1 MKKYVL
7 SVLIGSLACSSIVY
21 TPVKASETTADS
33 LLGLEETSSLLET
46 QEDEVDTGSEYLE
59 EKENEEEQEN
69 GVIENTDK
77 ESIVDVLEEDKEEIE
92 ENGEIKEVDKEEV
105 KEIEFQLEEKAT
117 NQDISYFALYHQSSD
132 YGISKR
138 SVMPFDSILNFKAHI
153 KNTVHILSSKLYIDD
168 IYVGDGVL
176 SDSGTYVEFNVKLW
190 EVEGLQVGEHTL
202 RFDYETD
209 TGSYSLEARNIE
221 VKPIIIGK
229 KSNRIELEYFGKKP
243 LELSLKAEE
252 LDIFEHTYDY
262 RSTATIS
269 EDTQSD
275 VLQPA
280 PAEAFDGVIPDDLEF
295 NCEIELDSYDVGYTA
310 ITDKHIKNAEIKGTR
325 AYQFKFIS
333 KGDYFYDNF
342 GLRVRI
348 NPKPITAVEDTFKVI
363 PRDFDGTNY
372 AIIAEGEQ
380 FTGIVEGETLVRDVD
395 YKLYPSY
402 QGSATSTPIEGGKDK
417 PVMVGI
423 DMLNKNYKLTK
434 NTIYVKGDINK
445 IPIESFVE
453 TGVYNTNPVG
463 SVTTNSLYFSEDIW
477 VAVSKNG
484 RSSLSDSIDYKEWQ
498 ILVDDKPVNMKNGY
512 ITDAVKLN
520 YTCYGDLTN
529 LPELTEG
536 THNVKVAYGG
546 DESVTE
552 GIIDL
557 GDIELKALN
566 TYVYNPPIDSTT
578 FEFNGG
584 LNFYNIPV
592 EVAIGFE
599 PNIGMTNSSSILRDV
614 KAYADVELVEPY
626 TNAVQGGINTRN
638 GNLKIT
644 NVRFE
649 GKYKNF
655 FKFEGESQ
663 QSTIVITINPK
674 KITSITAT
682 VDSKVYDG
690 NTDVVNPQLHFEGL
704 VEGFELVEG
713 RDYTITQAYYDT
725 PEVGTGKNVKV
736 AWSINP
742 DSKIAKCYDFSQTS
756 SGYYYTTI
764 NTTGDIL
771 KADSE
776 IVNEN
781 ITNIEN
787 EPTTS
792 FKVNETIRIKG
803 TPIKAV
809 KSSDT
814 DYNKVEVLFNDV
826 VVATTECEQDNNFE
840 IDIPIEDSS
849 LSVGEYSVKVKWYG
863 NDTLNG
869 TEEDYGSVKILPLEV
884 KAEINKDV
892 VYNGTN
898 IFEDLEVDTVKD
910 KDTGG
915 LLDIGI
921 KGNVVADGKNVGV
934 HKVIDIT
941 APTITGTESEKY
953 TIRQDDLTGTL
964 NIIQKEIKP
973 SNANVHIQNNKVV
986 IKDIEFDGLI
996 AGESLTAD
1004 KDYSYTYEFKDSSKK
1019 EIIIKIE
1026 LKPTEVSNNYKL
1038 VDNTL
1043 EVSVTVTNKPHR
1055 PSKPQTEEEDTTKEE
1070 SITKEEENIP
1080 KEQEDTEDLNKENI
1094 YKDMTN
1100 HWAKDTVE
1108 EMTHLGIV
1116 TGYPD
1121 GTFRPNEPITRAD
1134 AGIILDKT
1142 LKHLGYDYNVY
1153 PDYPLYND
1161 INENQYFYE
1170 QVQSLSVPNVMMLEG
1185 YLDNSF
1191 RPLNNISR
1199 EESFV
1204 IVSKFLERYCNI
1216 SDTSTPKTF
1225 KDIDKIAL
1233 WSLPYFNS
1241 LNKYN
1246 ILTGYLNNEI
1256 KPQDY
1261 ITRAEYVTMIHKVI
1275 TQSIGNQ

>member
-21 TPVKASETTADS
+21 TPVMASETATDS

-46 QEDEVDTGSEYLE
+46 QEGEVDTGSEYL
-59 EKENEEEQEN
+59 EEQEN

-77 ESIVDVLEEDKEEIE
+77 ESIVDVLEEDKEET
-92 ENGEIKEVDKEEV
+92 
-105 KEIEFQLEEKAT
+105 KEIDEETENLTETKVQLEPKAI

-132 YGISKR
+132 YGISKF
-138 SVMPFDSILNFKAHI
+138 STMPFDSILNFKAHI
-153 KNTVHILSSKLYIDD
+153 KDTVLTNILSSKLYIDD

-190 EVEGLQVGEHTL
+190 EVEGLQAGEHTL

-209 TGSYSLEARNIE
+209 TGSYSLEALNIE

-229 KSNRIELEYFGKKP
+229 KSNRIELEYFGKKPLKP

-269 EDTQSD
+269 EDIQSD
-275 VLQPA
+275 ELQPQ

-310 ITDKHIKNAEIKGTR
+310 LTDKHIKNAEIKGTR

-333 KGDYFYDNF
+333 KDDYWHDNF

-348 NPKPITAVEDTFKVI
+348 NPKPISAVEDTFKVI
-363 PRDFDGTNY
+363 PRDYDCGTNY

-402 QGSATSTPIEGGKDK
+402 IGTDTSTPIESGKDK
-417 PVMVGI
+417 PVLVGI

-434 NTIYVKGDINK
+434 NSIYTKGDINK

-453 TGVYNTNPVG
+453 TGVYNKYPVAG
-463 SVTTNSLYFSEDIW
+463 SATDKLLFGEDIW
-477 VAVSKNG
+477 VGVSKNG
-484 RSSLSDSIDYKEWQ
+484 RSSLSDSLDYKEWQ
-498 ILVDDKPVNMKNGY
+498 ILVDDKPVNMKGGD
-512 ITDAVKLN
+512 TTGACKLSYN
-520 YTCYGDLTN
+520 CYGDLTN

-546 DESVTE
+546 DEGVTE

-557 GDIELKALN
+557 GDIELKKMN
-566 TYVYNPPIDSTT
+566 TFLYLGDNSPT

-584 LNFYNIPV
+584 LNFYNIPTKV
-592 EVAIGFE
+592 SIVYE
-599 PNIGMTNSSSILRDV
+599 PNAQITNSSIMTRDL

-655 FKFEGESQ
+655 FKFEGEDS

-725 PEVGTGKNVKV
+725 PEVGTGKTVKV

-742 DSKIAKCYDFSQTS
+742 DSKIAKCYDFSKTS

-764 NTTGDIL
+764 STTGEIL

-809 KSSDT
+809 KSLNDN
-814 DYNKVEVLFNDV
+814 YNKVEVLFNDV

-915 LLDIGI
+915 VLDIGI
-921 KGNVVADGKNVGV
+921 KGNVVADGKNVGI

-953 TIRQDDLTGTL
+953 TIRQDDITGTL
-964 NIIQKEIKP
+964 NIVQKEIKP
-973 SNANVHIQNNKVV
+973 SSANINIENNKVI

-1043 EVSVTVTNKPHR
+1043 EVSVTLTNKPHR
-1055 PSKPQTEEEDTTKEE
+1055 PSKPQTEEEGTTKEEE

-1080 KEQEDTEDLNKENI
+1080 KEQEDTDKENNI

-1108 EMTHLGIV
+1108 EMTNLGIV

-1142 LKHLGYDYNVY
+1142 LKHLGYGYNVY

-1204 IVSKFLERYCNI
+1204 IVSKLLERYCNI
-1216 SDTSTPKTF
+1216 SDVSTPKTF

-1241 LNKYN
+1241 LNKHN
-1246 ILTGYLNNEI
+1246 ILTGYLDNEI

-1261 ITRAEYVTMIHKVI
+1261 ITRAEYVQMIHKVI
-1275 TQSIGNQ
+1275 TQSIGNK